1 MYSGNGLAVGTTID
15 KPLVLGTNDVDRVHI
30 TADGKIGIGTAT
42 PANRLHVSGNAGTNK
57 VLVQEANGTATPRE
71 LLEIRNNGGPVMI
84 YDDTSVPQRWA
95 NGTLGANFLIDE
107 QANAGTEF
115 TLTNT
120 GNLTIA
126 GTLTQGSS
134 RDLKTDFVSLD
145 PQNVLAKVNAMPVST
160 WRYKL
165 DDPTVRHVGPTAED
179 FHKAFGLGGDD
190 KRIAPSD
197 QAGVAL
203 VAVQG
208 LTQEVETLRR
218 KNADLEKRIAA
229 LEALLGAT
237 AGSGVR

>member
-1 MYSGNGLAVGTTID
+1 
-15 KPLVLGTNDVDRVHI
+15 
-30 TADGKIGIGTAT
+30 
-42 PANRLHVSGNAGTNK
+42 
-57 VLVQEANGTATPRE
+57 
-71 LLEIRNNGGPVMI
+71 
-84 YDDTSVPQRWA
+84 
-95 NGTLGANFLIDE
+95 
-107 QANAGTEF
+107 
-115 TLTNT
+115 LTNT

-145 PQNVLAKVNAMPVST
+145 PQNVLAKVNALPVST

-165 DDPTVRHVGPTAED
+165 DDPTIRHVGPTAED
-179 FHKAFGLGGDD
+179 FHKAFGLGGDNR
-190 KRIAPSD
+190 RIAPSD

-229 LEALLGAT
+229 LEALLVAKQAT
-237 AGSGVR
+237 SEQEGDQE